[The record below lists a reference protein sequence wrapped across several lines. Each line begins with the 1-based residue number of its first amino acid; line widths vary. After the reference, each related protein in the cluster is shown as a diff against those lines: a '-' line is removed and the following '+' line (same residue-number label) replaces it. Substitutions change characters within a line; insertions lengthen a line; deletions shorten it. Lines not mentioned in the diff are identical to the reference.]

1 MNQKKQPFEMD
12 EKRLV
17 IGAMVCLGLATGVMV
32 LMPYFF
38 TKRITPP
45 PGLKPYT
52 AIQAEGRAVYVA
64 EGCVYCHSQQPR
76 DAKQAPDTKRGWGR
90 VSVAGDYY
98 YDSPHLLGTMRTGP
112 DLFNIAARQ
121 PSKDWHLGHLY
132 QPRAYTPGS
141 IMPAYPYLF
150 QVKNSS
156 EVTPEDE
163 VVNLPPEFA
172 KSGETVVTTPRAR
185 ALVAY
190 LLALDRTYSPLPAIA
205 VPGDEKQLSGGK

>member
-1 MNQKKQPFEMD
+1 MKSRFEMD
-12 EKRLV
+12 EKNLV
-17 IGAMVCLGLATGVMV
+17 IGAMVCLSLATGVMV
-32 LMPYFF
+32 LIPYFL
-38 TKRITPP
+38 TKQIQPAK
-45 PGLKPYT
+45 GLKPYT
-52 AIQAEGRAVYVA
+52 VLQAEGRNVYIS

-76 DAKQAPDTKRGWGR
+76 DAKQAPDAKRGWGR

-141 IMPAYPYLF
+141 IMPSYPYLF
-150 QVKNSS
+150 DVKKT
-156 EVTPEDE
+156 EDVTKDDE
-163 VVNLPPEFA
+163 VVNLPPEYA
-172 KSGETVVTTPRAR
+172 KPGQTVVIKPKAH

-190 LLALDRTYSPLPAIA
+190 LLSLDHTYSPLPAIL
-205 VPGDEKQLSGGK
+205 VQGDEQSLSGGK

>member
-1 MNQKKQPFEMD
+1 MSGKQLFEMD

-17 IGAMVCLGLATGVMV
+17 IGAMVTLSLATGVMV

-38 TKRITPP
+38 VKRITPP
-45 PGLKPYT
+45 KDLKPYT
-52 AIQAEGRAVYVA
+52 VLEARGREIYVA
-64 EGCVYCHSQQPR
+64 QGCVYCHSQQPR
-76 DAKQAPDTKRGWGR
+76 DAKQAPDAKRGWGR
-90 VSVAGDYY
+90 VSVAGDYF

-141 IMPAYPYLF
+141 IMPAYPF
-150 QVKNSS
+150 MFEVKKTQD
-156 EVTPEDE
+156 VTKDDE

-172 KSGETVVTTPRAR
+172 KAGETVVTKADAH

-190 LLALDRTYSPLPAIA
+190 LLALDHTYSPLPAIP
-205 VPGDEKQLSGGK
+205 VPGDEKKLSGDK

>member
-1 MNQKKQPFEMD
+1 MGRKFEMD
-12 EKRLV
+12 EKSLV
-17 IGAMVCLGLATGVMV
+17 IGAMVCLSLATGVLV
-32 LMPYFF
+32 LIPYFL
-38 TKRITPP
+38 TKQIQPAK
-45 PGLKPYT
+45 GLKPYT
-52 AIQAEGRAVYVA
+52 VQQAEGRRVYIS

-141 IMPAYPYLF
+141 IMPSYPYLF
-150 QVKNSS
+150 NVKKTE
-156 EVTPEDE
+156 EVSKDDE
-163 VVNLPPEFA
+163 VVNLPPEYA
-172 KSGETVVTTPRAR
+172 KAGQSVVTTPKAQ

-190 LLALDRTYSPLPAIA
+190 LLALDHTYSPLPAIP
-205 VPGDEKQLSGGK
+205 VQGDEQSLSGGR

>member
-1 MNQKKQPFEMD
+1 MGRKFEMD
-12 EKRLV
+12 EKSLV
-17 IGAMVCLGLATGVMV
+17 IGAMVCLSLATGVLV
-32 LMPYFF
+32 LIPYFL
-38 TKRITPP
+38 TKQIQPAK
-45 PGLKPYT
+45 GLKPYT
-52 AIQAEGRAVYVA
+52 VLQAEGRRVYIS

-141 IMPAYPYLF
+141 IMPSYPYLF
-150 QVKNSS
+150 NVKKTE
-156 EVTPEDE
+156 EVSKDDE
-163 VVNLPPEFA
+163 VVNLPPEYA
-172 KSGETVVTTPRAR
+172 KAGQSVVTTPKAQ

-190 LLALDRTYSPLPAIA
+190 LLALDHTYSPLPAIP
-205 VPGDEKQLSGGK
+205 VQGDEQSLSGGR

>member
-1 MNQKKQPFEMD
+1 MTARFEMD

-17 IGAMVCLGLATGVMV
+17 VGAMVCLSLATAVMV
-32 LMPYFF
+32 LIPYFL
-38 TKRITPP
+38 TKRIPP
-45 PGLKPYT
+45 SKGLRPYT
-52 AIQAEGRAVYVA
+52 VLEAEGRQVYIS

-76 DAKQAPDTKRGWGR
+76 DTKQAPDSKRGWGR

-150 QVKNSS
+150 EVKKT
-156 EVTPEDE
+156 EDVTKDDE
-163 VVNLPPEFA
+163 VVNLPPEYA
-172 KSGETVVTTPRAR
+172 QPGQTVVTKHEAH

-190 LLALDRTYSPLPAIA
+190 LLALDHTYSPLPAIA
-205 VPGDEKQLSGGK
+205 VPGDEKDLSGDK